1 MANVKGRIKAPK
13 SASSRRGRRNSKQSL
28 TGVKKASDSAK
39 SVIENSVPRKPP
51 DLTELENCVPR
62 KPADLTVLEN
72 CVPRKP
78 GELTALQQVLMQNE
92 PIDFDK
98 CTEKLLKLSQP
109 PKVPKKRIRKSVEK
123 IPRFATRSGR
133 LIGPRTKG
141 GIKMIDNIL
150 KGEMMIEIELPTK
163 RIETSFVTS
172 VINNN
177 EMGISDQNGTH
188 NLPIPQSTNES
199 KKKPEVKGKN
209 KPTYQMPDHDS
220 KPGIQTRSKFIL
232 PIKKENTKRPASKP
246 KSRNTKSSTA
256 KLSKKKAPIKN
267 GHGKIIKRNKLN
279 DKTVKTKQV
288 TLSNGL
294 VLTLALF
301 QCDYCQKMFS
311 SKASLRRHMY
321 IHLNL
326 QPHRCKKCSK
336 KFRYKMHLDN
346 HINKHHKELH
356 NIEPML
362 CQICDKEFLLQEN
375 LELHLSTHIKNENS
389 FKCVYCDK
397 KFSYHLLLTQHE
409 KQHLLT
415 GKYQCSVCQLS
426 FDSINRL
433 KFHMKTHLKI
443 KDYICQHCGKEFLR
457 MNSLRRHVQI
467 CHSGHRLQCPVCKKK
482 LKGHLTEHMR
492 THKQARPHKCDQCER
507 RFTQSTQLNVHRRS
521 HTGERPFVCKI
532 CNIKF
537 THSNTLM
544 MHIRRHTGEK
554 PFQCT
559 ICPLSFSQLP
569 HMKTHLIKIHKQD
582 TPYKCSKC
590 DEFFKMK
597 KQVDHHQSNC
607 KVGERELTFEEKIQ
621 ASVQY
626 EEVKIDNPM
635 NISRMRYLIAL
646 LLTMVANEKS
656 LKFLGA

>member
-1 MANVKGRIKAPK
+1 MANVKGRVKAPK
-13 SASSRRGRRNSKQSL
+13 SGTNRRGRGNLKQSL
-28 TGVKKASDSAK
+28 TGQINALRSGKN
-39 SVIENSVPRKPP
+39 VIENNGPRKAG
-51 DLTELENCVPR
+51 D
-62 KPADLTVLEN
+62 
-72 CVPRKP
+72 
-78 GELTALQQVLMQNE
+78 LTALQQVLMQNE
-92 PIDFDK
+92 SIDFNK
-98 CTEKLLKLSQP
+98 CTEKLLKLNRP
-109 PKVPKKRIRKSVEK
+109 PKTPNLRRSDRKSQIEK
-123 IPRFATRSGR
+123 LPRFNTQSGR
-133 LIGPRTKG
+133 LVGSKQSLN
-141 GIKMIDNIL
+141 MIDTIL
-150 KGEMMIEIELPTK
+150 KGELMIEIELPTK
-163 RIETSFVTS
+163 TVEKAVVTT
-172 VINNN
+172 VTNNN
-177 EMGISDQNGTH
+177 EMGISDQNGTDA
-188 NLPIPQSTNES
+188 LPIPQPMDD
-199 KKKPEVKGKN
+199 KKN
-209 KPTYQMPDHDS
+209 KLQAKNKIKTKNSNQL
-220 KPGIQTRSKFIL
+220 GIQTRSKNIL
-232 PIKKENTKRPASKP
+232 PIIKNENKKRTDAT
-246 KSRNTKSSTA
+246 KSRKKNSTSKIKVKNTP
-256 KLSKKKAPIKN
+256 SKNDKQ
-267 GHGKIIKRNKLN
+267 KIIKRRKQS

-321 IHLNL
+321 IHLKL
-326 QPHRCKKCSK
+326 EQHQCKLCSK
-336 KFRYKMHLDN
+336 KFRYKMHLHN
-346 HINKHHKELH
+346 HVSKHHKDVR

-397 KFSYHLLLTQHE
+397 KFSYHLLLSQHE

-467 CHSGHRLQCPVCKKK
+467 CHSGHTLQCPVCMKK

-492 THKQARPHKCDQCER
+492 THKQARPHACDLCGQ
-507 RFTQSTQLNVHRRS
+507 RFTQSTQLTVHRRR
-521 HTGERPFVCKI
+521 HTGERPFGCKI
-532 CNIKF
+532 CDRQF
-537 THSNTLM
+537 THSNSLM
-544 MHIRRHTGEK
+544 LHIRRHTGEK

-559 ICPLSFSQLP
+559 VCPLSFSQLP

-582 TPYKCSKC
+582 TPYKCQKC
-590 DEFFKMK
+590 YAFFKMK
-597 KQVDHHQSNC
+597 KQAVTHEKNC
-607 KVGERELTFEEKIQ
+607 KVGDRELTFEEKIQ

-626 EEVKIDNPM
+626 EEVEVETPM
-635 NISRMRYLIAL
+635 SLSRMRYLIAL
-646 LLTMVANEKS
+646 LLTMVANKKS